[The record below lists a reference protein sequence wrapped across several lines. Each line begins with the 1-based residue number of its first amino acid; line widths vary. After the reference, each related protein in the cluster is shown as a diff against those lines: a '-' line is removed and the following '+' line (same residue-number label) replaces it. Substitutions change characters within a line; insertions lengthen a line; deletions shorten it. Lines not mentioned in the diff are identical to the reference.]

1 MNCLLLMT
9 ETFLIIWIK
18 MSKNVFLK
26 KAIIYF
32 RSVTE
37 NRMLHMRQFIMTKEH
52 HICIWGLF
60 QCVMENYKEKMYSI
74 VKNYY
79 GYKIN
84 LQSICKKKVLI
95 KSVAQKVLIGSIWK
109 LGNLKNICLKK
120 ILIRLKKN

>member
-1 MNCLLLMT
+1 MNCLLLLT

-52 HICIWGLF
+52 HICIWIVPMRDGKLQGKNVF
-60 QCVMENYKEKMYSI
+60 NRQELLWLQDKFPKHMQEKGFNLERGEKGSDREHMET
-74 VKNYY
+74 
-79 GYKIN
+79 
-84 LQSICKKKVLI
+84 
-95 KSVAQKVLIGSIWK
+95 
-109 LGNLKNICLKK
+109 
-120 ILIRLKKN
+120 

>member
-1 MNCLLLMT
+1 MNCLLLLT

-37 NRMLHMRQFIMTKEH
+37 NRMLHMRQFIMTKKN

-60 QCVMENYKEKMYSI
+60 KCVMENYKEKMNSI

-84 LQSICKKKVLI
+84 FQSICKKKVLI
-95 KSVAQKVLIGSIWK
+95 YSVSKKDIIGSI
-109 LGNLKNICLKK
+109 
-120 ILIRLKKN
+120 